1 LPLDEPEPEQEWHT
15 PGHQQPGGTTSD
27 HRFNKDEVINV
38 MRQLLKTDRKILKE
52 VAKAL
57 ESDHS
62 DVGEA
67 MFDIVLAVL
76 SGQRDL
82 MEAEAM
88 DLLRIAREWLR

>member
-1 LPLDEPEPEQEWHT
+1 LPLEEPEPEQEWPT
-15 PGHQQPGGTTSD
+15 PGHQQPGGPTSA
-27 HRFNKDEVINV
+27 HRFNKDEVINALH
-38 MRQLLKTDRKILKE
+38 QLLTTDRKILKE
-52 VAKAL
+52 VAKTLARDR
-57 ESDHS
+57 SDA
-62 DVGEA
+62 GEA